1 MRADLIHLAGDPNVV
16 PARDLR
22 DLPVL
27 GTWLAGTRT
36 C

>member
-1 MRADLIHLAGDPNVV
+1 MRADLIHLAVDPAVI
-16 PARDLR
+16 PARELR

-36 C
+36 H